1 MSKFELTVII
11 PFYNEQGNV
20 LPLLDEVH
28 EKLHG
33 IGFEVICVNDCSGD
47 GTADE
52 LAQAAEKWPETV
64 RILSHIKRAGKS
76 AALFTG
82 SKFIRGTW
90 TQLLDGD
97 GQNDIADTARL
108 LPDLLNGPGTDTLG
122 LIAGR
127 RNSRN
132 DSGFKWLQSRI
143 ANGIRRFVL
152 HDDVT
157 DAGCGW
163 KLIRTQAFQ
172 ELPYFASMHRFLPA
186 LVKRAGWDVRE
197 ELVNDR
203 ARWHG
208 ESKYGFFGRLGA
220 GLFDL
225 IGMFWLIRRGQFGI
239 AREAKDPRAAGLRAD
254 N

>member
-1 MSKFELTVII
+1 VSKFELTVII

-33 IGFEVICVNDCSGD
+33 VSFEVICVNDCSEDSTG
-47 GTADE
+47 AE
-52 LAQAAEKWPETV
+52 LVQAAEKWPETI

-76 AALFTG
+76 AAIFTG
-82 SKFIRGTW
+82 SKLVRGAW

-97 GQNDIADTARL
+97 GQNDVADTARL
-108 LPDLLNGPGTDTLG
+108 FPDVIAASENTTLG

-143 ANGIRRFVL
+143 ANGVRRFVL

-163 KLIRTQAFQ
+163 KLIRTQALRD
-172 ELPYFASMHRFLPA
+172 LPYFASMHRFLPA

-225 IGMFWLIRRGQFGI
+225 VGMFWLVRRGQFGV
-239 AREAKDPRAAGLRAD
+239 AREMPDARAARLSAE